1 MSGYPLSISIPKPLS
16 IPLRIRYTTYLTEVL
31 PSGVHAK
38 CKQTIQ
44 SYTNS
49 RPWHRREIHF
59 NQISVLQWCRLP
71 IRIFRF
77 LSKNVLHILIKI
89 TWHTFFFSLSH
100 LSCPFSLSSSHYPS
114 LSLFSH
120 PLAVAFFRI
129 SSWFFVAGLYFY
141 FLFHLICPPP
151 SMFSHSVCLSLLD
164 LRNSV

>member
-1 MSGYPLSISIPKPLS
+1 MSGYPLSVSIPKPLS
-16 IPLRIRYTTYLTEVL
+16 IPLRIRYTTYLIEVL

-71 IRIFRF
+71 IRIFKS

-89 TWHTFFFSLSH
+89 TWHTLFFFTLTSLLPLFSQFLSLPQSFTFLSPPRCCTLSH
-100 LSCPFSLSSSHYPS
+100 LFMVFCRRFILLLSFSLNLPPRPLWSHTQC
-114 LSLFSH
+114 
-120 PLAVAFFRI
+120 A
-129 SSWFFVAGLYFY
+129 
-141 FLFHLICPPP
+141 FLF
-151 SMFSHSVCLSLLD
+151 
-164 LRNSV
+164 